1 MAFGKRSIKAA
12 KKAVQAKQVVSRMQ
26 NKKIRKHKRKQT
38 FGKYI
43 YKVMKQVHP
52 DCSISS
58 SAMSI
63 LNSFVNDTFEKL
75 AKEASSLSHHN
86 KRATISSRDI
96 QTSTLLLLPG
106 ELGKYA
112 VSEGT
117 KAVTKYV
124 ETMGN

>member
-1 MAFGKRSIKAA
+1 MAFGKKLSPA
-12 KKAVQAKQVVSRMQ
+12 KKAVKAQLVVSNMQ
-26 NKKIRKHKRKQT
+26 KKKARKQKRKQT
-38 FGKYI
+38 FAKYI

-52 DCSISS
+52 DCSITPR
-58 SAMSI
+58 AMSV

-75 AKEASSLSHHN
+75 AMEASSLSHHN

-106 ELGKYA
+106 ELGKHA

-117 KAVTKYV
+117 KAVTKYIDS
-124 ETMGN
+124 MNN